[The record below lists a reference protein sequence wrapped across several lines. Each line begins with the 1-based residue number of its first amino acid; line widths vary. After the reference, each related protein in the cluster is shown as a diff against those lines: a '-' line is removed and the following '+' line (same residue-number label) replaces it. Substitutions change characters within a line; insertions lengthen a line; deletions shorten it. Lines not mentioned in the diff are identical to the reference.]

1 MNAITHGLARFAMWM
16 RDRGKRTCGEERSQ
30 RGELW
35 FELMKGLV

>member
-1 MNAITHGLARFAMWM
+1 MNAITHGLARPATWM
-16 RDRGKRTCGEERSQ
+16 RVRGKRTRAEGRSQ